1 MVNPY
6 RFYTYAYLREDKTPY
21 YVGKG
26 SGKRIYSKE
35 KNINLP
41 KDKSRIIFLKQNIT
55 EEEAFR
61 HEIYMIAFFDKDKEF
76 YSMRTI
82 GDRFFEDK
90 DAWVVGK
97 YGLEFLNEIF
107 EIERIEEELK

>member
-1 MVNPY
+1 M
-6 RFYTYAYLREDKTPY
+6 RFRNIEFRWSKCNNTYELVKWYQSN
-21 YVGKG
+21 G
-26 SGKRIYSKE
+26 SGKENCYV
-35 KNINLP
+35 
-41 KDKSRIIFLKQNIT
+41 
-55 EEEAFR
+55 
-61 HEIYMIAFFDKDKEF
+61 IAFFDKDKEC
-76 YSMRTI
+76 YNMRTI